1 MLQSIK
7 RGWHSATYGWISQR
21 SGRRRWLYS
30 LTPRYPALAYSGTQL
45 TPSSISPPYTVW
57 GARGHSASRQRPH
70 KRGDLKRPNKPPTA
84 ASSGRSWYKYQEKDT
99 SPHLVGSGRTA
110 KAYLSISEMLSSANC
125 TILAAGNVSKSAG
138 HFISSVA
145 VEGKRHFRF
154 SPLRV
159 AAGCRLCTRE
169 KESQRFPPASVFPA
183 LVFRASLGHTSTHK
197 DSSVSSPL
205 LWPGLFTFHTTTY
218 VGLPPYLEGPAGIV
232 PLDSSYDPVRLHTPI
247 CSQPPNPPTHSHR
260 VFSAPARLLSC
271 NRKSL
276 LFCS

>member
-1 MLQSIK
+1 
-7 RGWHSATYGWISQR
+7 
-21 SGRRRWLYS
+21 
-30 LTPRYPALAYSGTQL
+30 
-45 TPSSISPPYTVW
+45 
-57 GARGHSASRQRPH
+57 
-70 KRGDLKRPNKPPTA
+70 
-84 ASSGRSWYKYQEKDT
+84 
-99 SPHLVGSGRTA
+99 
-110 KAYLSISEMLSSANC
+110 MLSSANC

-197 DSSVSSPL
+197 DTVSSPL
-205 LWPGLFTFHTTTY
+205 LWPGLFTFHTANY
-218 VGLPPYLEGPAGIV
+218 AGLPPHLEGPAGSV

-247 CSQPPNPPTHSHR
+247 CAQPPNPPTHSHR
-260 VFSAPARLLSC
+260 VFFSASEASVLQQEFS
-271 NRKSL
+271 SL
-276 LFCS
+276 LLKGAIEDVSSTDLHRGFRRRMGVCVLY